1 MFKFHSP
8 WVWVVF
14 TAFVLTMLV
23 LDLTVLH
30 RKKHAVGLRESL
42 AWTGVWIA
50 LAFGFALL
58 LWLWGDK
65 LGLLARGRG
74 DEILS
79 PARTSILFLTAYI
92 IEESL
97 SMDNMFVFLVIFRYF
112 GIPRQYQHGVL
123 FWGILGALVMRLT
136 FIVAGVALLRNFQW
150 VGYLFGAVLLYTGVQ
165 MWRGSMEDI
174 EPEKNIVLRLLRRVM
189 PVCSEASEGRF
200 FLRQAGRLCATPLF
214 VALLV
219 IETTDVVFAVDS
231 VPAVLTI
238 TQDPFIAFS
247 SNVFAILGLRSL
259 YFALAA
265 VMGLFKDL
273 HYGLAFLLVYLGAK
287 MIVSAAFHL
296 PEYFPWISLA
306 VVFLSLGAGMLSSV
320 IRHRGEIQEE
330 ISEGVGPG
338 GEPTGEGSASQA

>member
-8 WVWVVF
+8 WVWIAF
-14 TAFVLTMLV
+14 IAFVLAMLV
-23 LDLTVLH
+23 LDLRVLH

-42 AWTGVWIA
+42 AWTAAWVS
-50 LAFGFALL
+50 LSFAFAFV
-58 LWLWGDK
+58 LWQWGDR
-65 LGLLARGRG
+65 LGILARGQQ

-79 PARTSILFLTAYI
+79 PARTAVLFLTAYLV
-92 IEESL
+92 EESL

-112 GIPRQYQHGVL
+112 AIPRQYQHGVL
-123 FWGILGALVMRLT
+123 FWGILGALVMRLS
-136 FIVAGVALLRNFQW
+136 FILAGVALLRNFQW
-150 VGYLFGAVLLYTGVQ
+150 VGYVFGAVLLYTGVQ
-165 MWRGSMEDI
+165 MWRGSLEDI
-174 EPEKNIVLRLLRRVM
+174 EPERNVVLRLLRRVI
-189 PVCSEASEGRF
+189 PVCSHMGEGRF
-200 FLRQAGRLCATPLF
+200 FLREGGRLCATPLL

-273 HYGLAFLLVYLGAK
+273 HYGLAFLLVYLGVK
-287 MIVSAAFHL
+287 MIVAAKFHL

-330 ISEGVGPG
+330 LQEGDKPRL
-338 GEPTGEGSASQA
+338 ASQGAPSQI

>member
-8 WVWVVF
+8 WVWIVF
-14 TAFVLTMLV
+14 IAFVLTMLV
-23 LDLTVLH
+23 LDLAVLH
-30 RKKHAVGLRESL
+30 RKKHAVGLGESL
-42 AWTGVWIA
+42 GWTAAWVGLS
-50 LAFGFALL
+50 LAFALV
-58 LWLWGDK
+58 LWQWGEK
-65 LGLLARGRG
+65 LGLLARGRN

-79 PARTSILFLTAYI
+79 PARTAVLFLTAYLV
-92 IEESL
+92 EESL

-112 GIPRQYQHGVL
+112 AIPREYQHGVL

-136 FIVAGVALLRNFQW
+136 FILAGVALLRHFEW
-150 VGYLFGAVLLYTGVQ
+150 VGYLFGAILLWTGVQ

-174 EPEKNIVLRLLRRVM
+174 EPEKNLILRCLRRVM
-189 PVCSEASEGRF
+189 PISAGLREGRF
-200 FLRQAGRLCATPLF
+200 FVREAGRLAATPLL

-273 HYGLAFLLVYLGAK
+273 HYGLAVLLVYLGAK
-287 MIVSAAFHL
+287 MIASATFHL

-306 VVFLSLGAGMLSSV
+306 VVFASLGAGMLSSV

-330 ISEGVGPG
+330 LREAEAQQPATKDAVSPV
-338 GEPTGEGSASQA
+338 